1 MKRFLTVLTTAS
13 LLIGSIGVPVYAADF
28 ADIDKVPWPGAADF
42 INQAAQLGL
51 MNGYTEDGKK
61 YCKPKNPVTYC
72 EAAQLMYSIMK
83 TYEKEDVSEEI
94 QTKWKPIMTAYKI
107 PSWAYPAVAFSLEKG
122 ILVTSDLDKFMNGD
136 QQVSANREDVGV
148 LFGKALG
155 KVYSVDM
162 DATLSYAD
170 ASAISKTAVP
180 YLDLLYDRRIMV
192 GDDYNKFNPK
202 ANINRSEMAVLSVK
216 TYKDLLGQGNNN
228 TTNGKTA
235 TGTVLTSLV
244 QTTGDLFLV
253 VETTDNQT
261 LTLTGSAKSAKVY
274 DGDKEIGFAEIA
286 SGDNVTVVY
295 NGANLQKL
303 TRNKVAE
310 TSIERGTFEL
320 SDIYGTKVTVLEN
333 SKKVTFTMKDN
344 VQVYID
350 DKTSSPA
357 KLYQEF
363 TDGKKFTVKLYVNGD
378 GDITKLY
385 ATEVRD
391 DPKTGLIKDLDKDSL
406 TLTVSGKSYNYD
418 VASDVTV
425 KDDLLDRSFSDL
437 CKQYDDTDFY
447 VTLTTDTKNRVTKIT
462 VNYAED
468 EENGTLTD
476 MTSRRLTIEAQG
488 KSYTYVYDSDA
499 DVKVDGKSRDMDYLR
514 DNYEDNSY
522 RVALTI
528 NRYDEVTEVVA
539 VTESVE
545 NNTGVITK
553 LTTSEIQIEDKNGNK
568 HTYDLLDDTDD
579 ITVVL
584 NGKDSD
590 FDALRDVY
598 ADYDHEATLSFKNKQ
613 VSKIEAVNTEA
624 NEGDLYT
631 ISNSKLEI
639 KINGGRIEFAL
650 ADDVEVTG
658 DVTTLNKLI
667 SEFNDYQNFY
677 VKLTRNS
684 SNKVTKIKA
693 EYASNSETVKG
704 NLRDVSTRWVELDT
718 RKEYDLASSCKVYI
732 DDKRKDISDLIDAF
746 DDGDDFRV
754 TLTLN
759 SRSEVTQIDATTR

>member
-295 NGANLQKL
+295 DGANLQKL

-391 DPKTGLIKDLDKDSL
+391 DPKTGLIKDLDNDSL

>member
-1 MKRFLTVLTTAS
+1 MKRLFTILTTAS
-13 LLIGSIGVPVYAADF
+13 LVAGSIALPVYAADF

-42 INQAAQLGL
+42 INEAAELGL

-72 EAAQLMYSIMK
+72 EATQLMYSIMK
-83 TYEKEDVSEEI
+83 TYEKEDVSEDV
-94 QTKWKPIMTAYKI
+94 QTKWKPIMVAYKI

-122 ILVTSDLDKFMNGD
+122 ILVTSDLEKFMDGD
-136 QQVSANREDVGV
+136 KQVSANREDVGV

-162 DATLSYAD
+162 DAKLNYAD

-216 TYKDLLGQGNNN
+216 TYNDLLGEG
-228 TTNGKTA
+228 TTTGKTA

-244 QTTGDLFLV
+244 QTTGDLFIV
-253 VETTDNQT
+253 IETTDNQT
-261 LTLTGSAKSAKVY
+261 LTLTGPAKSAKVY
-274 DGDKEIGFAEIA
+274 DGTKEIGFSEIA
-286 SGDNVTVVY
+286 SGDHVTVVY
-295 NGANLQKL
+295 NGATLQKL

-320 SDIYGTKVTVLEN
+320 SDIYGTKVTVLED

-350 DKTSSPA
+350 DKASSPA
-357 KLYQEF
+357 KLYQQF

-385 ATEVRD
+385 ATETRN
-391 DPKTGLIKDLDKDSL
+391 DPKTGLIKDLDEDTL
-406 TLTVSGKSYNYD
+406 TLSVSGKSYDYD

-437 CKQYDDTDFY
+437 CKYYDDTDFY

-468 EENGTLTD
+468 DENGTLTD

-488 KSYTYVYDSDA
+488 KSYTYDYDSDA
-499 DVKVDGKSRDMDYLR
+499 DVTVDGKSRDMEYLR

-528 NRYDEVTEVVA
+528 DRYDEVTEVVA
-539 VTESVE
+539 VTETVE
-545 NNTGVITK
+545 DNKGIITK
-553 LTTSEIQIEDKNGNK
+553 LSTSEIQIEDKDGNK
-568 HTYDLLDDTDD
+568 HTYDLLEDTDD

-584 NGKDSD
+584 NGSNSD

-624 NEGDLYT
+624 DEGDLYT

-639 KINGGRIEFAL
+639 KLNSSRISFDL
-650 ADDVEVTG
+650 ADDVDVTG
-658 DVTTLNKLI
+658 DVDSLKELI

-677 VKLTRNS
+677 VYLTCNS
-684 SNKVTKIKA
+684 NNEVTKIKA
-693 EYASNSETVKG
+693 EYASEDETVKG
-704 NLRDVSTRWVELDT
+704 DLRDVSTRWIELDN

-746 DDGDDFRV
+746 GDGDDFRV

-759 SRSEVTQIDATTR
+759 SRSEVTEIDATTR

>member
-1 MKRFLTVLTTAS
+1 MKRLFTILTTAS
-13 LLIGSIGVPVYAADF
+13 LVAGSIALPVYAADF
-28 ADIDKVPWPGAADF
+28 ADIDKVPWPGAANF
-42 INQAAQLGL
+42 INEAAELGL

-72 EAAQLMYSIMK
+72 EATQLMYSIMK
-83 TYEKEDVSEEI
+83 TYEKEDVSEDV
-94 QTKWKPIMTAYKI
+94 QTKWKPIMVAYKI

-122 ILVTSDLDKFMNGD
+122 ILVTSDLEKFMDGD
-136 QQVSANREDVGV
+136 KQVSANREDVGV

-162 DATLSYAD
+162 DAKLNYAD

-216 TYKDLLGQGNNN
+216 TYNDLLGEG
-228 TTNGKTA
+228 TTTGKTV
-235 TGTVLTSLV
+235 TGTVLTALV
-244 QTTGDLFLV
+244 KTTGDLFIV
-253 VETTDNQT
+253 METTDNQT
-261 LTLTGSAKSAKVY
+261 LTLTGPAKTAKVY
-274 DGDKEIGFAEIA
+274 DGTKEIGFSEIA

-295 NGANLQKL
+295 NGATLQKL

-320 SDIYGTKVTVLEN
+320 SDIYGTKVTVLED

-350 DKTSSPA
+350 DKASSPA
-357 KLYQEF
+357 KLYQQF

-385 ATEVRD
+385 ATETRN
-391 DPKTGLIKDLDKDSL
+391 DPKTGLIKDLDEDTL
-406 TLTVSGKSYNYD
+406 TLSVSGKSYDYD

-437 CKQYDDTDFY
+437 CKSYDDTDFY

-468 EENGTLTD
+468 DENGTLMD

-488 KSYTYVYDSDA
+488 KSYTYNYDSDA
-499 DVKVDGKSRDMDYLR
+499 DVTVDGKSRDMEYLR

-528 NRYDEVTEVVA
+528 DRYDEVTEVVA
-539 VTESVE
+539 VTETVE
-545 NNTGVITK
+545 DNKGIITK
-553 LTTSEIQIEDKNGNK
+553 LSTSEIQIEDKDGNK
-568 HTYDLLDDTDD
+568 HTYDLLEDTDD

-584 NGKDSD
+584 NGSNSD
-590 FDALRDVY
+590 FDTLRDVY
-598 ADYDHEATLSFKNKQ
+598 TDYDHEATLSFKNKQ

-624 NEGDLYT
+624 DEGDLYT

-639 KINGGRIEFAL
+639 KLNSSRISFDL
-650 ADDVEVTG
+650 ADDVDVTG
-658 DVTTLNKLI
+658 DVDSLKELI

-677 VKLTRNS
+677 VYLTCNS
-684 SNKVTKIKA
+684 SNEVTKIKA
-693 EYASNSETVKG
+693 EYASEDETVKG
-704 NLRDVSTRWVELDT
+704 DLRDVSTRWIELDN

-732 DDKRKDISDLIDAF
+732 DDRRKDISDLIDAF
-746 DDGDDFRV
+746 GDGDDFRV

-759 SRSEVTQIDATTR
+759 SRSEVTEIDATTR

>member
-1 MKRFLTVLTTAS
+1 MKRLFTILTTAS
-13 LLIGSIGVPVYAADF
+13 LVAGSIALPVYAADF
-28 ADIDKVPWPGAADF
+28 ADIDKVPWPGAANF
-42 INQAAQLGL
+42 INEAAELGL

-72 EAAQLMYSIMK
+72 EATQLMYSIMK
-83 TYEKEDVSEEI
+83 TYEKEDVSEDV
-94 QTKWKPIMTAYKI
+94 QTKWKPIMVAYKI

-122 ILVTSDLDKFMNGD
+122 ILVTSDLEKFMDGD
-136 QQVSANREDVGV
+136 KQVSANREDVGV

-162 DATLSYAD
+162 DAKLNYAD

-216 TYKDLLGQGNNN
+216 TYNDLLGEG
-228 TTNGKTA
+228 TTTGKTV
-235 TGTVLTSLV
+235 TGTVLTALV
-244 QTTGDLFLV
+244 KTTGDLFIV
-253 VETTDNQT
+253 METTDNQT
-261 LTLTGSAKSAKVY
+261 LTLTGPAKSAKVY
-274 DGDKEIGFAEIA
+274 DGTKEIGFSEIA

-295 NGANLQKL
+295 NGATLQKL

-320 SDIYGTKVTVLEN
+320 SDIYGTKVTVLED

-350 DKTSSPA
+350 DKASSPA

-363 TDGKKFTVKLYVNGD
+363 SDGKKYTVKLYVNGD

-385 ATEVRD
+385 ATETRN
-391 DPKTGLIKDLDKDSL
+391 DPKTGLIKDLDEDTL
-406 TLTVSGKSYNYD
+406 TLSVSGKSYDYD

-437 CKQYDDTDFY
+437 CKYYDDTDFY

-468 EENGTLTD
+468 DENGTLTD

-488 KSYTYVYDSDA
+488 KSYTYNYDSDA
-499 DVKVDGKSRDMDYLR
+499 DVTVDGKSRDMEYLR

-528 NRYDEVTEVVA
+528 DRYDEVTEVVA
-539 VTESVE
+539 VTETVE
-545 NNTGVITK
+545 DNKGIITK
-553 LTTSEIQIEDKNGNK
+553 LSTSEIQIEDKDGNK
-568 HTYDLLDDTDD
+568 HTYDLLEDTDD

-584 NGKDSD
+584 NGSNSD
-590 FDALRDVY
+590 FDTLRDVY
-598 ADYDHEATLSFKNKQ
+598 TDYDHEATLSFKNKQ

-624 NEGDLYT
+624 DEGDLYT

-639 KINGGRIEFAL
+639 KLNSSRISFDL
-650 ADDVEVTG
+650 ADDVDVTG
-658 DVTTLNKLI
+658 DVDSLKELI

-677 VKLTRNS
+677 VYLTCNS
-684 SNKVTKIKA
+684 SNEVTKIKA
-693 EYASNSETVKG
+693 EYASEDETVKG
-704 NLRDVSTRWVELDT
+704 DLRDVSTRWIELDN

-746 DDGDDFRV
+746 GDGDDFRV

-759 SRSEVTQIDATTR
+759 SRSEVTEIDATTR

>member
-1 MKRFLTVLTTAS
+1 MKRLFTILTTAS
-13 LLIGSIGVPVYAADF
+13 LVAGSIALPVYAADF
-28 ADIDKVPWPGAADF
+28 ADIDKVPWPGAANF
-42 INQAAQLGL
+42 INQAAELGL

-72 EAAQLMYSIMK
+72 EATQLMYSIMK

-122 ILVTSDLDKFMNGD
+122 ILVTSDLDKFMDGD
-136 QQVSANREDVGV
+136 KQMSANREDVGV

-162 DATLSYAD
+162 DATLNYAD
-170 ASAISKTAVP
+170 ASSISKTAVP

-216 TYKDLLGQGNNN
+216 TYNDLLGEN
-228 TTNGKTA
+228 TASGKTA

-244 QTTGDLFLV
+244 QTTGDLFIV
-253 VETTDNQT
+253 IETTDNQT
-261 LTLTGSAKSAKVY
+261 LTLTGPAKSAKVY
-274 DGDKEIGFAEIA
+274 DGTKEIGFSEIA

-295 NGANLQKL
+295 NGATLQKL

-333 SKKVTFTMKDN
+333 SKKVTFEMKDN

-350 DKTSSPA
+350 DKASSPA

-363 TDGKKFTVKLYVNGD
+363 SDGKKYSVKLYVNGD
-378 GDITKLY
+378 GDITKMY
-385 ATEVRD
+385 ATETKD
-391 DPKTGLIKDLDKDSL
+391 TPKTGMIKDLDEDTL
-406 TLTVSGKSYNYD
+406 TLSVSGKSYEYD
-418 VASDVTV
+418 IASDVTV

-488 KSYTYVYDSDA
+488 KSYTYTYDTSA
-499 DVKVDGKSRDMDYLR
+499 DVKVDGKSRDMEYLR
-514 DNYEDNSY
+514 DNYEDTSY

-528 NRYDEVTEVVA
+528 DRYDEVTEVVA
-539 VTESVE
+539 VTESME
-545 NNTGVITK
+545 NYKGIITK
-553 LTTSEIQIEDKNGNK
+553 LTTSEIQIEDKDGNK
-568 HTYDLLDDTDD
+568 YTYDLLEDTDD

-584 NGKDSD
+584 NGSNSD
-590 FDALRDVY
+590 FDELRDVY

-624 NEGDLYT
+624 DEGDLHK
-631 ISNSKLEI
+631 ISNSELEI
-639 KINGGRIEFAL
+639 RLNGSRFTFDL
-650 ADDVEVTG
+650 ADDVDVTG
-658 DVTTLNKLI
+658 DVDSLKDLI

-677 VKLTRNS
+677 VYLTCNS
-684 SNKVTKIKA
+684 SNEVTKIKA
-693 EYASNSETVKG
+693 EYASESETVKG
-704 NLRDVSTRWVELDT
+704 DLRDVSTRWIELDD

-746 DDGDDFRV
+746 GDGDDFRI

-759 SRSEVTQIDATTR
+759 SRDEVTEIEATTR

>member
-1 MKRFLTVLTTAS
+1 MKRLFTILTTAS
-13 LLIGSIGVPVYAADF
+13 LLAGSIGLPVYAADF
-28 ADIDKVPWPGAADF
+28 ADIDKVPWPGAANF
-42 INQAAQLGL
+42 IQQAATLGL

-61 YCKPKNPVTYC
+61 YCKPKNSVTYC
-72 EAAQLMYSIMK
+72 EATQLMYSIMK
-83 TYEKEDVSEEI
+83 TYEKEDVSEDT
-94 QTKWKPIMTAYKI
+94 QAKWKPIMAAYKI

-122 ILVTSDLDKFMNGD
+122 VLVTSDLDKFMDGD
-136 QQVSANREDVGV
+136 KQVSANREDVGV

-162 DATLSYAD
+162 NATLRYAD
-170 ASAISKTAVP
+170 ASSITKTSVP

-216 TYKDLLGQGNNN
+216 TYNDLLGSGS
-228 TTNGKTA
+228 TSTPTGKTS

-253 VETTDNQT
+253 METTDNQT
-261 LTLTGSAKSAKVY
+261 LTLTGPAKSAKVY
-274 DGDKEIGFAEIA
+274 DGDKEIGFAEISA
-286 SGDNVTVVY
+286 GDNVTVVY
-295 NGANLQKL
+295 SGATLQKL

-320 SDIYGTKVTVLEN
+320 SDIYGTKVTVLED

-350 DKTSSPA
+350 DETSSPA

-363 TDGKKFTVKLYVNGD
+363 SDGKKFTVKLYVNGD

-385 ATEVRD
+385 ATENKD
-391 DPKTGLIKDLDKDSL
+391 TPKTGTIKELDKDTL
-406 TLTVSGKSYNYD
+406 TLSVSGKSYKYD

-437 CKQYDDTDFY
+437 CKQYDDTDFS

-476 MTSRRLTIEAQG
+476 MTSRRLTIKAQG
-488 KSYTYVYDSDA
+488 KSYTYVYDSSA
-499 DVKVDGKSRDMDYLR
+499 DVKVDGKSKDMQYLR
-514 DNYEDNSY
+514 NNYEDTSY

-539 VTESVE
+539 VTESME
-545 NNTGVITK
+545 NYKGIITK
-553 LTTSEIQIEDKNGNK
+553 LTTSEVQIEDKNGNK
-568 HTYDLLDDTDD
+568 YTYDLLDNTND

-584 NGKDSD
+584 NGSNSD
-590 FDALRDVY
+590 FKALRDVY

-624 NEGDLYT
+624 DEGDLHN
-631 ISNSKLEI
+631 ISSSKIEI
-639 KINGGRIEFAL
+639 RLSGSRFTYSL
-650 ADDVEVTG
+650 ADDVTVTG
-658 DVTTLNKLI
+658 DVTSLTKLI
-667 SEFNDYQNFY
+667 SEFNNYQNFY
-677 VKLTRNS
+677 VYLTCNS

-693 EYASNSETVKG
+693 EYASSNETVKG
-704 NLRDVSTRWVELDT
+704 DLRDVSTRWVELDN

-732 DDKRKDISDLIDAF
+732 DDKRKEIRDLIDAY
-746 DDGDDFRV
+746 DKGDNFRV

-759 SRSEVTQIDATTR
+759 SRSEVTEIDAVTR

>member
-1 MKRFLTVLTTAS
+1 MKRLFTILTTAS
-13 LLIGSIGVPVYAADF
+13 LVAGSIALPVYAADF
-28 ADIDKVPWPGAADF
+28 ADINKVPWPGAANF
-42 INQAAQLGL
+42 INQAAELGL

-72 EAAQLMYSIMK
+72 EATQLMYSIMK

-122 ILVTSDLDKFMNGD
+122 ILVTSDLDKFMDGD
-136 QQVSANREDVGV
+136 KQMSANREDVGV

-162 DATLSYAD
+162 DATLNYAD
-170 ASAISKTAVP
+170 ASSISKTAVP

-216 TYKDLLGQGNNN
+216 TYNDLLGEN
-228 TTNGKTA
+228 TASGKTA

-244 QTTGDLFLV
+244 QTTGDLFIV
-253 VETTDNQT
+253 IETTDNQT
-261 LTLTGSAKSAKVY
+261 LTLTGPAKSAKVY
-274 DGDKEIGFAEIA
+274 DGTKEIGFSEIA

-295 NGANLQKL
+295 NGATLQKL

-333 SKKVTFTMKDN
+333 SKKVTFEMKDN

-350 DKTSSPA
+350 DKASSPA

-363 TDGKKFTVKLYVNGD
+363 SDGKKYSVKLYVNGD
-378 GDITKLY
+378 GDITKMY
-385 ATEVRD
+385 ATETKD
-391 DPKTGLIKDLDKDSL
+391 TPKTGMIKDLDEDTL
-406 TLTVSGKSYNYD
+406 TLSVSGKSYEYD

-488 KSYTYVYDSDA
+488 KSYTYTYDTSA
-499 DVKVDGKSRDMDYLR
+499 DVKVDGKSRDMEYLR
-514 DNYEDNSY
+514 DNYEDTSY

-528 NRYDEVTEVVA
+528 DRYDEVTEVVA
-539 VTESVE
+539 VTESME
-545 NNTGVITK
+545 NYKGIITK
-553 LTTSEIQIEDKNGNK
+553 LTTSEIQIEDKDGNK
-568 HTYDLLDDTDD
+568 YTYDLLEDTDD

-584 NGKDSD
+584 NGSNSD
-590 FDALRDVY
+590 FDELRDVY

-624 NEGDLYT
+624 DEGDLHK
-631 ISNSKLEI
+631 ISNSELEI
-639 KINGGRIEFAL
+639 RLNGSRFTFDL
-650 ADDVEVTG
+650 ADDVDVTG
-658 DVTTLNKLI
+658 DVDSLKDLI

-677 VKLTRNS
+677 VYLICNS
-684 SNKVTKIKA
+684 SNEVTKIKA
-693 EYASNSETVKG
+693 EYASESETVKG
-704 NLRDVSTRWVELDT
+704 DLRDVSTRWIELDD

-746 DDGDDFRV
+746 GDGDDFRI

-759 SRSEVTQIDATTR
+759 SRDEVTEIEATTR